1 MASFILYAITL
12 ALHILHSYVSLI
24 RSVDEDEE
32 LFESDDEL
40 EV

>member
-1 MASFILYAITL
+1 MPD
-12 ALHILHSYVSLI
+12 ALKVALQIVHSNESMV